1 MIDGISEC
9 MASARRVSCCALLFL
24 FCFCSL
30 HPGFSY
36 SVLTHEQIIDLAW
49 KDSVVP
55 LLLSRY
61 PKTTP
66 AELERARAF
75 AYGGCAIQDAGYYP
89 FGHPLFSELT
99 HYVRSGDFVAS
110 LIRNS
115 RNVNELAFALG
126 ALSHYVGDNI
136 GHHDA
141 VNPSTAA
148 VFPGLE
154 QKFGP
159 VVTYDDSPHGHIRTE
174 FAFDINQLSKRRLAP
189 SAYLSHVGLE
199 VSPRLLEVA
208 FFETYGLHLRS
219 AHIDGKADVDTYRRA
234 VRNFI
239 PSIARAEVY
248 LHRKKFP
255 EDVPGSDFDLY
266 AKRVDEASASNGWEQ
281 YRKGKF
287 SMKTRLLA
295 FVIVITPKVGVLSD
309 LAIRG
314 PNQETE
320 GKYIAS
326 VNRSL
331 DRYEQLLGYLTRNP
345 RAEPGVT
352 MRLENR
358 DLDTGDRVRPGG
370 YSLTDKTYAQL
381 LAKITALGAPVP
393 VTLKRDVLNYYADP
407 AAPITTK
414 RNERA
419 WKQVQDELAVL
430 KTMPV
435 IRRNFDPEEP
445 SQSEN
450 GTASGS
456 Q

>member
-1 MIDGISEC
+1 
-9 MASARRVSCCALLFL
+9 MASVRRVGSIVVLFIFFL
-24 FCFCSL
+24 WSS

-49 KDSVVP
+49 KDSIVP
-55 LLLSRY
+55 MLLSRY
-61 PKTTP
+61 PNATP
-66 AELERARAF
+66 SELERAHAF

-89 FGHPLFSELT
+89 FGHLIFSDLT
-99 HYVRSGDFVAS
+99 HYVRTGDFVAS

-115 RNVNELAFALG
+115 RNLNELAFALG
-126 ALSHYVGDNI
+126 ALSHYVSDNI

-141 VNPSTAA
+141 VNPSTAV

-154 QKFGP
+154 EKYGP

-189 SAYLSHVGLE
+189 SAYLSHVGLD

-208 FFETYGLHLRS
+208 IFETYGLHLRTM
-219 AHIDGKADVDTYRRA
+219 HIDRRAAADTYRRA

-248 LHRKKFP
+248 LHRKNFP
-255 EDVPGSDFDLY
+255 NDVPGPDFDLY
-266 AKRVDEASASNGWEQ
+266 ARRVSDASASNGWEQ
-281 YRKGKF
+281 YRKHKF
-287 SMKTRLLA
+287 SIKTRLLA
-295 FVIVITPKVGVLSD
+295 FAILITPKIGVLSD

-314 PNQETE
+314 PNTETE
-320 GKYIAS
+320 EKYIAS

-331 DRYEQLLGYLTRNP
+331 QRYEELLGYLMRNP
-345 RAEPGVT
+345 TAEPGVT
-352 MRLENR
+352 MKLENR
-358 DLDTGDRVRPGG
+358 DLDTGEKVRPGG
-370 YSLTDKTYAQL
+370 YALTDKTYAQL

-393 VTLKRDVLNYYADP
+393 VTLKRDLLNYYSNP

-430 KTMPV
+430 RTMPV
-435 IRRNFDPEEP
+435 IRRNFDPEVP
-445 SQSEN
+445 SQLEN

>member
-1 MIDGISEC
+1 
-9 MASARRVSCCALLFL
+9 
-24 FCFCSL
+24 
-30 HPGFSY
+30 
-36 SVLTHEQIIDLAW
+36 VLTHEQIIDLAW
-49 KDSVVP
+49 KDSIAP
-55 LLLSRY
+55 MLRSRY
-61 PKTTP
+61 PNATA

-89 FGHPLFSELT
+89 FGHPLFSDLT

-141 VNPSTAA
+141 VNPSTAI
-148 VFPGLE
+148 VFPNLQE
-154 QKFGP
+154 KYGP

-174 FAFDINQLSKRRLAP
+174 FVFDINQLSKRRLAP
-189 SAYLSHVGLE
+189 SKYLSHVGLE
-199 VSPRLLEVA
+199 ASPRLLEVA

-219 AHIDGKADVDTYRRA
+219 AHIDRKAAVDTYRRA
-234 VRNFI
+234 VRSLI
-239 PSIARAEVY
+239 PSVARSEVY
-248 LHRKKFP
+248 LHRKNFP
-255 EDVPGSDFDLY
+255 DDVSGPEFDIY
-266 AKRVDEASASNGWEQ
+266 AKRVKEASENNGWEQ
-281 YRKGKF
+281 YRKAKF

-314 PNQETE
+314 PNTETE
-320 GKYIAS
+320 EKYVAS

-345 RAEPGVT
+345 TAEPGIT

-358 DLDTGDRVRPGG
+358 DLDTGDKVRPGG

-393 VTLKRDVLNYYADP
+393 VTLKRDVLHYYADP

-414 RNERA
+414 RNERE
-419 WKQVQDELAVL
+419 WKQVQEQLAVL

-435 IRRNFDPEEP
+435 IRRDFDPEEP
-445 SQSEN
+445 SQAEN
-450 GTASGS
+450 GSANGS

>member
-1 MIDGISEC
+1 
-9 MASARRVSCCALLFL
+9 MARVRRVGWFAVLLL
-24 FCFCSL
+24 LCFCSS

-49 KDSVVP
+49 KDSIVP
-55 LLLSRY
+55 MVLSRY
-61 PKTTP
+61 PNTTP

-89 FGHPLFSELT
+89 FGHPLFSDLT

-115 RNVNELAFALG
+115 RNVDELAFALG
-126 ALSHYVGDNI
+126 ALSHYVSDNI

-141 VNPSTAA
+141 VNPSTAIM
-148 VFPGLE
+148 FPNLQE
-154 QKFGP
+154 KYGP

-219 AHIDGKADVDTYRRA
+219 VHVDRKAAVDTYRRA

-248 LHRKKFP
+248 LHRKNFP
-255 EDVPGSDFDLY
+255 EDVPGPDFDLY
-266 AKRVDEASASNGWEQ
+266 AKRVDNASNSNAWEQ
-281 YRKGKF
+281 YRKGKL
-287 SMKTRLLA
+287 SIKTRLLA
-295 FVIVITPKVGVLSD
+295 FVIVITPKIGVLSD

-314 PNQETE
+314 PNAETE
-320 GKYIAS
+320 KKYVAS

-331 DRYEQLLGYLTRNP
+331 DRYEQLLGYLTRYP
-345 RAEPGVT
+345 TAEPGIT
-352 MRLENR
+352 MRLDNR
-358 DLDTGDRVRPGG
+358 DLDTGDKVRPGG

-414 RNERA
+414 KNERA
-419 WKQVQDELAVL
+419 WKQVQEQLAVL

-435 IRRNFDPEEP
+435 IRRDFDPEEP
-445 SQSEN
+445 SQPEN
-450 GTASGS
+450 GTANGS